1 MVSSL
6 AVAAQPEVAAAD
18 LAAKFFRCLGDPTRV
33 RILRMLIEE
42 GDKNVGELVGRIGA
56 PQGRVSSHLACLRW
70 CGFATSY
77 RVGRNVFYTVAD
89 PRIRDLLSLGDR
101 ILFDNAERVLACQTI
116 EGAQEIALD
125 QP

>member
-18 LAAKFFRCLGDPTRV
+18 LAAKFFRGLGDPTRV

-42 GDKNVGELVGRIGA
+42 GDKNVGELVERIGA

-116 EGAQEIALD
+116 EDAQEIALD